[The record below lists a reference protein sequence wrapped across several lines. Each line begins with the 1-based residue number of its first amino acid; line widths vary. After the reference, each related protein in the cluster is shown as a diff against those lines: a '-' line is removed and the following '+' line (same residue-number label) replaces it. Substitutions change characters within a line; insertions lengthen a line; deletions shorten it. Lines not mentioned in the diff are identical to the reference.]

1 MYEQLIASYS
11 KHILLSKNSI
21 LLNLNCSIKKMS
33 TLENVI
39 EGLNDVR
46 CRIKDAMNK
55 GVQVFVHYYYVNNS
69 KICVFY

>member
-1 MYEQLIASYS
+1 MYKQLLVSYS
-11 KHILLSKNSI
+11 KHIWLSKNSI
-21 LLNLNCSIKKMS
+21 LFNLNCNIKEMS

-55 GVQVFVHYYYVNNS
+55 GVQVFVHYYINNS
-69 KICVFY
+69 KICIFC